1 MVHGTGTVRLE
12 KKGGGGNLRNYL
24 VDDVILWFYPYVWT
38 SLPLSHYN
46 IHHFSCNLFRMGKPF
61 NPLLGETYQLEQEN
75 FRIVCEQVPVPML
88 RILIYFL
95 QVRIQSEN
103 LSGCGSV
110 YGNRSMHFLN
120 YGDQSRRDL
129 LDIYSCMKY
138 EDPLVESWFY
148 IDHSML
154 LYMN

>member
-1 MVHGTGTVRLE
+1 
-12 KKGGGGNLRNYL
+12 
-24 VDDVILWFYPYVWT
+24 
-38 SLPLSHYN
+38 
-46 IHHFSCNLFRMGKPF
+46 MGKPF

-103 LSGCGSV
+103 LSGFGSV
-110 YGNRSMHFLN
+110 YGYRYGSMHFLN
-120 YGDQSRRDL
+120 YGDKSRRDL

-138 EDPLVESWFY
+138 EDPLVKR
-148 IDHSML
+148 
-154 LYMN
+154 